1 MSKRDA
7 TPSWSG
13 FIFQGEVAICVAL
26 EKIMGI
32 GVDNLTSR
40 NALLIESD
48 EDFSIRENEL
58 EVYQVK
64 AIANS
69 SMSAF
74 KNTVEELINR
84 YTYSIKELKDPADG
98 RKTIRSQR
106 NEVRNKPIKSY
117 LVSWYNITDWDKESF
132 DDRFSAHID
141 TSFSLISGV
150 YTVENIEDKT
160 KIEIEKVLNHIGV
173 DFAYSDLDIIY
184 AFLCGKVDSL
194 IKDSHSKKVRKEIP
208 FTEIINDIKN
218 APKAYNVEI
227 GWHYVKRNF
236 FHAMMEELN
245 SYKDLN
251 SDDMLEKKGKIDR
264 VILEL
269 GKLDDAQFKG
279 LLENNLIPHK
289 DLKGSFSLI
298 EFGDYLNKT
307 LVIDILCRAITSIN
321 DGPNYASLAFTCKK
335 THNIYQ
341 ATLLNRDIP
350 DDERYSSQLM
360 EEVEKLAKKPVSND
374 VSFFINQH
382 LNLDLNDAK
391 DVLNN
396 IFTDL
401 ALDGDDSFEENRVF
415 GLRKIDKASNELNA

>member
-26 EKIMGI
+26 EKIMGTGI
-32 GVDNLTSR
+32 DNLTPR

-84 YTYSIKELKDPADG
+84 YTYSIKEVKDPDDG
-98 RKTIRSQR
+98 RRTIRTQR
-106 NEVRNKPIKSY
+106 DEVRNKPIKSY
-117 LVSWYNITDWDKESF
+117 LVSWYNITDWDKTSF

-150 YTVENIEDKT
+150 YTVENIENKT
-160 KIEIEKVLNHIGV
+160 KIEIKKILNHFGGEWSP
-173 DFAYSDLDIIY
+173 SDLDIIY

-194 IKDSHSKKVRKEIP
+194 IKESHSKGIRKEIP
-208 FTEIINDIKN
+208 FTEIIKDIKN
-218 APKAYNVEI
+218 APTAYNVEI

-236 FHAMMEELN
+236 FHAMMEELD
-245 SYKDLN
+245 SYNGLA
-251 SDDMLEKKGKIDR
+251 SDDMLEKKGKIER
-264 VILEL
+264 VIHEL
-269 GKLDDAQFKG
+269 GKLNDVQFKG

-289 DLKGSFSLI
+289 DLKCSFRLT

-307 LVIDILCRAITSIN
+307 LVRDILCRAITSIN
-321 DGPNYASLAFTCKK
+321 DDPNYASLAFTCAN

-341 ATLLNRDIP
+341 ATLFNRDIP
-350 DDERYSSQLM
+350 DDERYPSQLM
-360 EEVEKLAKKPVSND
+360 EEVEKLAKKPISND

-382 LNLDLNDAK
+382 LNLNLDDAK
-391 DVLNN
+391 NVLNN
-396 IFTDL
+396 IFSDL
-401 ALDGDDSFEENRVF
+401 ALDGDDAAEDDRVF
-415 GLRKIDKASNELNA
+415 GLRKIDDASNELN